1 MGYYE
6 NPPIINLNSGAE
18 KIAAGAASAAN
29 SIADALIKRGDR
41 KREEEKEQKLTIK
54 KLQEEKNKVD
64 LYYNDYISN
73 WSKDQPQGNPIGD
86 QTKAMLQ
93 QKIQGAADA
102 RIALTMESD
111 PAKRGDYLKII
122 RDAEGFMDVAGKFGK
137 SAAGE
142 ILTYKQ
148 TPGIAMNTPGGWAVN
163 ASDENLGKMTDT
175 LNVLSGMK
183 QDYED
188 TNVELIDLGGT
199 FAVKVSGKKKTGETF
214 ENVIN
219 ANDYLNSDGSG
230 TGGFLQKVENVDEFR
245 NQSLKSIVD
254 PKSKQILPGFLGVEM
269 ETVKLPSKG
278 GNSYEIIGAKRLN
291 EDAIRSKIREEA
303 NIKAAGYIKGGD
315 TASTRALINSTLGMG
330 PTYYDRNFKGII
342 DPDKQ
347 KEELAKL
354 LEENAFKSF
363 VDGYETTVENGK
375 TVYWGGDGKVR
386 MVPKETKSIGK
397 SSLTGAKESG
407 SNSVFSEDQIDQYM
421 ESYKALYN
429 NPDGQFVVEIQ
440 GPRGGVREET
450 FYVDPKSRKIVS
462 DKSNAGFTP
471 TSFKKYLRS
480 KKTKPALRG

>member
-6 NPPIINLNSGAE
+6 NPPIINLNSGYE

-29 SIADALIKRGDR
+29 SIAEALIKRGDR

-73 WSKDQPQGNPIGD
+73 WSKDQPQGNPIAD
-86 QTKAMLQ
+86 QTKTMLQ

-111 PAKRGDYLKII
+111 PAKRSDYLKII

-175 LNVLSGMK
+175 LNILSGMT
-183 QDYED
+183 QDYESK
-188 TNVELIDLGGT
+188 NIELIDLGGT

-291 EDAIRSKIREEA
+291 EDAIRSKIKEEA

-363 VDGYETTVENGK
+363 VNGYETTVENGK
-375 TVYWGGDGKVR
+375 TIYWGGDGKVR
-386 MVPKETKSIGK
+386 MVPKETKGIGK
-397 SSLTGAKESG
+397 TSLTGAKESG

-462 DKSNAGFTP
+462 DKSNVGFTP